1 MGQLISRKDPTGPY
15 LASGNSIEYSYQDGQ
30 VSQVKTPTR
39 TTSYTYD
46 SEGRLKTVST
56 PDLGTVTYDY
66 DAEGNLWKT
75 SYPNNLV
82 EIRTY
87 DSLGRLDVLKTVK
100 VDPVTQAEI
109 EVVSSFDYA
118 VDKVG
123 NRTEVLEQSGRKVEY
138 KYDALNRLLE
148 EKITN
153 DPQGNNRVVNYTY
166 DAVGNRLTKT
176 DSVAGLTTYTYNNLN
191 QLDFLTANNVVTD
204 YTYDDNGNL
213 ILEETG
219 NNSTV
224 YRWAWDGENRLM
236 GVTVTEGGVPRNVAY
251 EYNAQGIRVGKVVDG
266 VETRYLIDELQ
277 PYAQVVEEY
286 DAAGNALAS
295 YVYGLDLMG
304 RVSGTQPE
312 FYHSDGLGSAR
323 LLTNGLGA
331 VTGTYSYDAFGNL
344 IVSNGGSDNPYLFAG
359 EQRDSETGLDYLRA
373 RYYDPF
379 VGRFISADANKKIT
393 QEIL

>member
-1 MGQLISRKDPTGPY
+1 M
-15 LASGNSIEYSYQDGQ
+15 
-30 VSQVKTPTR
+30 
-39 TTSYTYD
+39 
-46 SEGRLKTVST
+46 
-56 PDLGTVTYDY
+56 TYDY

-75 SYPNNLV
+75 SYPNHLV

-109 EVVSSFDYA
+109 EVISSFDYA
-118 VDKVG
+118 VDQVG

-176 DSVAGLTTYTYNNLN
+176 DSVAGLTTYTYNILN

-204 YTYDDNGNL
+204 YTYDNNGNL

-224 YRWAWDGENRLM
+224 YRWAWDGENRLV
-236 GVTVTEGGVPRNVAY
+236 GVTVTEGGVTRNVAY
-251 EYNAQGIRVGKVVDG
+251 DI
-266 VETRYLIDELQ
+266 TRK
-277 PYAQVVEEY
+277 
-286 DAAGNALAS
+286 
-295 YVYGLDLMG
+295 
-304 RVSGTQPE
+304 R
-312 FYHSDGLGSAR
+312 
-323 LLTNGLGA
+323 
-331 VTGTYSYDAFGNL
+331 
-344 IVSNGGSDNPYLFAG
+344 
-359 EQRDSETGLDYLRA
+359 
-373 RYYDPF
+373 
-379 VGRFISADANKKIT
+379 
-393 QEIL
+393 